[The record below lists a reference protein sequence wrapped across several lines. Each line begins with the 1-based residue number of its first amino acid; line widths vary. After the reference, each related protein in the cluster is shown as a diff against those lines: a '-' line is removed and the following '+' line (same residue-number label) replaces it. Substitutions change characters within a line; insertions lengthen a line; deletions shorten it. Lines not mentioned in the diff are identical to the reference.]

1 MLRAQCWWRLQSPSQ
16 RGCWHRGWGVG
27 LVAHAVE
34 GSLRN
39 VSVRV
44 KQARS
49 WERVGGGHTDG
60 PFRECPGKFEVMEAL
75 PVGVEDSH
83 SSLRASMIVKFEARI
98 EVMSRH
104 MIIRAGEHVGRR
116 HVENCGAMGEAQ

>member
-1 MLRAQCWWRLQSPSQ
+1 
-16 RGCWHRGWGVG
+16 
-27 LVAHAVE
+27 
-34 GSLRN
+34 
-39 VSVRV
+39 
-44 KQARS
+44 
-49 WERVGGGHTDG
+49 
-60 PFRECPGKFEVMEAL
+60 MEAL

-116 HVENCGAMGEAQ
+116 HVENCGAMGEAQWLILWCNQTGSIECVNDAGRLSWEEEEME